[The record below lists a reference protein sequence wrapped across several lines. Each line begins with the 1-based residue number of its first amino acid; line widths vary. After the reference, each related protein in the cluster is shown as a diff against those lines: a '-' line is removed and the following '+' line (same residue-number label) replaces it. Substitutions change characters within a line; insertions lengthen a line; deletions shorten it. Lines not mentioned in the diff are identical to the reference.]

1 MILQGVNSM
10 KFRPTI
16 SLSFLFVIVLALAA
30 TASATEFY
38 NPQPEF
44 VLEGLNAQ
52 PWECIERHV
61 DPHPRFPFE
70 PFHEKLV
77 QCNAQV
83 IEAFGTT
90 EPHSKKF
97 LLHVMP
103 GWDKATK
110 AVPVLLLP
118 GSNDD
123 STRRY
128 AYPLSPAHPDFLK
141 KTGLAVHLAKQGFAV
156 FAITWSHFHGCNLHQ
171 GEHIANAITR
181 IKTMLGSE
189 DDKSFKVDLV
199 TYSKGAMAAR
209 CYVQNGSDFSSY
221 KYMTKY
227 RDDVRHIMFQVAPI
241 GGLDTP
247 FRYYLYN
254 LSCQTQKLPAPLGVS
269 SQRIYGMWKDAGI
282 MDIHSGYWTGQL
294 QMIEDTRKVGVKY
307 GPMSWTADANLT
319 MNAIRDGGKSFAVKS
334 HGLDAARLAGGNLIE
349 NLNKRGL
356 PENVSAT
363 LIAGTHQTLYNEY
376 YPTFKIPIGSELS
389 DDSDGLVFL
398 KSATYTK
405 GLTAQGANVSTK
417 TFDYNHVEISRHD
430 DVYEFVAK
438 GLSGK

>member
-1 MILQGVNSM
+1 M
-10 KFRPTI
+10 KFRSI
-16 SLSFLFVIVLALAA
+16 INLGIFFVLGLALASTAYA
-30 TASATEFY
+30 TKLY
-38 NPQPEF
+38 KPQPEF
-44 VLEGLNAQ
+44 ILEGLNAQ
-52 PWECIERHV
+52 PWERIERHV

-83 IEAFGTT
+83 IEAFGTK
-90 EPHSKKF
+90 EPHSSKF

-110 AVPVLLLP
+110 SVPVILLP
-118 GSNDD
+118 GANDD
-123 STRRY
+123 ATRRY
-128 AYPLSPAHPDFLK
+128 AYPLSSSHPDVLK
-141 KTGLAVHLAKQGFAV
+141 RTGLAVHLAKQGFAV

-181 IKTMLGSE
+181 IKTMLNRE
-189 DDKSFKVDLV
+189 DDESFKVDLV

-221 KYMTKY
+221 KYMTKF
-227 RDDVRHIMFQVAPI
+227 RNDVRHIMFQVAPI

-254 LSCQTQKLPAPLGVS
+254 LSCKTQKVPAPLGVT
-269 SQRIYGMWKDAGI
+269 SQKIYGLWKDSGVQ
-282 MDIHSGYWTGQL
+282 DIHSGYWTGQL
-294 QMIEDTRKVGVKY
+294 QMIEDTRKVGVAY
-307 GPMSWTADANLT
+307 GPLSWTADANLT

-356 PENVSAT
+356 PKNVSAT
-363 LIAGTHQTLYNEY
+363 LVAGTHQTLYNEY
-376 YPTFKIPIGSELS
+376 LPTLQIPIGAELS
-389 DDSDGLVFL
+389 DKSDGLVFL

-405 GLTAQGANVSTK
+405 GLSAQGAEVSVK

-430 DVYEFVAK
+430 DVYKFVTGVLARNQ
-438 GLSGK
+438 